1 MLLFVVIAAVLV
13 RRGNNKSSP
22 YFNLAALATLAA
34 LACGTSL
41 TLYINSLVGC
51 VHVVRMFAECSF
63 ISLRR
68 LLKLDPDMYDAM
80 MNFLDAKA

>member
-1 MLLFVVIAAVLV
+1 M
-13 RRGNNKSSP
+13 
-22 YFNLAALATLAA
+22 
-34 LACGTSL
+34 
-41 TLYINSLVGC
+41 
-51 VHVVRMFAECSF
+51 VRMFAECSF